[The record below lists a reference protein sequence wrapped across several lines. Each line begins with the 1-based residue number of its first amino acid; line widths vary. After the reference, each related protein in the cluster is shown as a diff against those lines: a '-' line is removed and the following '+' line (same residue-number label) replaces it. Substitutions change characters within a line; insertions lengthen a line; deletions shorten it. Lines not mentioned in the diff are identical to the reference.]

1 MTNHIIRDNK
11 RRKLFNKYESLRK
24 QLKAIFENLSLPPA
38 IRQEAY
44 SKLNQLPRNSTIT
57 RVRRRCVITGRGRA
71 VYQDFKLSRL
81 TFRELA
87 SNGYLTG
94 IKKSSW

>member
-1 MTNHIIRDNK
+1 MTNHILRDEK
-11 RRKLFNKYESLRK
+11 RRKLFNKYETIRK
-24 QLKAIFENLSLPPA
+24 QLKAIFENTSLPLA

-44 SKLNQLPRNSTIT
+44 LKLNKLPRNSAVS

-81 TFRELA
+81 AFRELA
-87 SNGYLTG
+87 SNGYLMG
-94 IKKSSW
+94 VKKASW